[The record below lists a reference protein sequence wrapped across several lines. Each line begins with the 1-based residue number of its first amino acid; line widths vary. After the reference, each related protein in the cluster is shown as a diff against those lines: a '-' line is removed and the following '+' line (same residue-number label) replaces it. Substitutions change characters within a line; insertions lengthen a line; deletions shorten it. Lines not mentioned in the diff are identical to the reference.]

1 MATSRADLIMHPV
14 RIRLLSALARRE
26 LTPHELS
33 GLLPDVPQATLY
45 YHLGLLTRADILRV
59 VSERR
64 VRGTIEKR
72 YALAHDSA
80 FLGPAELSNASRD
93 DLLRYF
99 SAFAASLI
107 SDFARYLQQDT
118 PIDPAADGVGYRETP
133 LYLSDEEF
141 AQAMAAV
148 SQALAPYLDNPSAL
162 HRRRRLLAMIVLPD
176 VDSPVARDDG
186 DVASSRS

>member
-1 MATSRADLIMHPV
+1 MCLRPRSITTLASSPRDDL
-14 RIRLLSALARRE
+14 
-26 LTPHELS
+26 
-33 GLLPDVPQATLY
+33 
-45 YHLGLLTRADILRV
+45 LRV

-64 VRGTIEKR
+64 VRGTLEKR

-107 SDFARYLQQDT
+107 SDFARYLQQNT

-133 LYLSDEEF
+133 LYLSDEEY

-148 SQALAPYLDNPSAL
+148 SQALAPYLDNPSAP

-186 DVASSRS
+186 GVASSRS